1 MGANEGTLP
10 DIRRVS
16 AGEGSAWWS
25 TGWQLFRAAPG
36 LWILLILT
44 WVVIS
49 AVLGAWSGLAG
60 NLGNALSTVATPIFA
75 GGIMLGAHDVDAGKP
90 LRFEHL
96 FAGFNGGRFVP
107 LLQLGLI
114 NLAFTF
120 LVIVAVGIL
129 AATFVGVSTVTQLLT
144 ADAADMIGTDP
155 SILLPLLLVIAP
167 LAAVGLLLVSIGM
180 WFAPALVALQQV
192 APWAAFKLSFV
203 AIWRNA
209 GAMIVFDLVLL
220 LFAIVATIPLGLG
233 WIVLAPTLA
242 TAWYASWRGLFAGD
256 TPHGAAP

>member
-1 MGANEGTLP
+1 MDNRAGVLP
-10 DIRRVS
+10 SIRRVP
-16 AGEGSAWWS
+16 AGEGTAWWGA
-25 TGWQLFRAAPG
+25 GWQLFKAAPG
-36 LWILLILT
+36 LWILVTLA

-49 AVLGAWSGLAG
+49 AALGSWSGIAG
-60 NLGNALSTVATPIFA
+60 NIGSALSTIATPIFA

-90 LRFEHL
+90 LRFGHL
-96 FAGFNGGRFVP
+96 FDGFNGGRFGP

-129 AATFVGVSTVTQLLT
+129 AASFVGVSTVTQLLS

-155 SILLPLLLVIAP
+155 SVLLPLLLVVLP
-167 LAAVGLLLVSIGM
+167 LAAIGLLLVGCGM
-180 WFAPALVALQQV
+180 WFAPGLVALQQV
-192 APWAAFKLSFV
+192 PPWAAFKLSFV

-220 LFAIVATIPLGLG
+220 LLAIAATLPLGLG
-233 WIVLAPTLA
+233 WIVLGPTLA
-242 TAWYASWRGLFAGD
+242 TAWYASWRSLFAD
-256 TPHGAAP
+256 DAPAAGQT

>member
-1 MGANEGTLP
+1 MDANAGTLP
-10 DIRRVS
+10 EIHRVA
-16 AGEGSAWWS
+16 AGRGSAWWS
-25 TGWQLFRAAPG
+25 TGWHLFKASPG
-36 LWILLILT
+36 LWILIVLA

-49 AVLGAWSGLAG
+49 TVLANFGG
-60 NLGNALSTVATPIFA
+60 NIGNALSTVATPIFA
-75 GGIMLGAHDVDAGKP
+75 AGVMFGARDVDAGNP

-96 FAGFNGGRFVP
+96 FAGFKGGHFVP

-120 LVIVAVGIL
+120 LVIVAVGML
-129 AATFVGVSTVTQLLT
+129 ATSFVGISTVMQFMT
-144 ADAADMIGTDP
+144 ADSMDLVGIDL
-155 SILLPLLLVIAP
+155 SELLPLILVVLPLL
-167 LAAVGLLLVSIGM
+167 AVGLLLVGIGM

-192 APWAAFKLSFV
+192 PPWTAFKLSFA

-220 LFAIVATIPLGLG
+220 MWGIAATIPLGLG

-242 TAWYASWRGLFAGD
+242 TAWYASWRELFTD
-256 TPHGAAP
+256 NVLPSTTP